1 MMAPFGRL
9 LPWIMLVTFLAVIAW
24 SWLSQG
30 IVFDLA
36 GSDLTAQQ
44 RVDRLKEFFNN
55 FGASAPLVYLVFVVV
70 EVVIAPIPGLML
82 YAPGGIIFG
91 PLIGGGVALLGN
103 MLGAG
108 LACSVTRSFGTTWL
122 SRFLDAEKL
131 ERTQQLIE
139 HRGGWII
146 FLLRLNPL
154 TSSDIV
160 SYAAG
165 FTRISIVR
173 LMVATGVGMA
183 PLCFLQAWLAEDL
196 LTTFPW
202 LLYPLI
208 LTCVAYFLLV
218 IVVIRRMTSGHSESP
233 SRS

>member
-1 MMAPFGRL
+1 MTKKCQ
-9 LPWIMLVTFLAVIAW
+9 VTGKRPRRGKSYSIRGIAKKKK
-24 SWLSQG
+24 G
-30 IVFDLA
+30 IV
-36 GSDLTAQQ
+36 
-44 RVDRLKEFFNN
+44 
-55 FGASAPLVYLVFVVV
+55 
-70 EVVIAPIPGLML
+70 
-82 YAPGGIIFG
+82 
-91 PLIGGGVALLGN
+91 
-103 MLGAG
+103 
-108 LACSVTRSFGTTWL
+108 
-122 SRFLDAEKL
+122 
-131 ERTQQLIE
+131 
-139 HRGGWII
+139 GWII